1 MLLAGIARQQDSI
14 LLRKKTTNAYV
25 TGCSL
30 GVIPL
35 AQCSALQCG
44 NLCAQNPS
52 YTSFNLRG
60 GGGTSTGGCS
70 CELQSFSSTP
80 CAPSAQVAQQGAGH
94 WECA

>member
-1 MLLAGIARQQDSI
+1 MLAEMTRQQDSM
-14 LLRKKTTNAYV
+14 RMSKKTTDAYV

-35 AQCSALQCG
+35 AQCSSVKCG

-52 YTSFNLRG
+52 CTSFNLRG
-60 GGGTSTGGCS
+60 GGATRTGGCS
-70 CELQSFSSTP
+70 CELQSFPSTP
-80 CAPSAQVAQQGAGH
+80 WAPSAQVAEQGASH